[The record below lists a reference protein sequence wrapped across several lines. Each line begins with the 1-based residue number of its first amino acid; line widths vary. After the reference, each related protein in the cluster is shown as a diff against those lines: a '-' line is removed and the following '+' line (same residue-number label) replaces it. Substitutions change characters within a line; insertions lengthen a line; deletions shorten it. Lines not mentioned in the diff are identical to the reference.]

1 MSVSGLTWL
10 QRLSAIAS
18 LNDACRRALY
28 AYVRNAGHAVGRD
41 EAARAMA
48 LPRSTASFHL
58 DRLVRDGLLRPEFRK
73 TPDKAGPGSGRPA
86 KLYTPVL
93 DEVGASVPAR
103 QYDLAADL
111 MAAAIE
117 GSSDQGTPAAEVLM
131 AVADAKGRKAGRPGD
146 FLGVLADLGYEP
158 AQDATGGY
166 RLLNCPFHR
175 LSQDHHAVV
184 CSMNGSFLAGV
195 AVASG
200 RDTGAVVQ
208 DSGAGHCCARI
219 AAETNVS

>member
-10 QRLSAIAS
+10 QRLSAISS

-28 AYVRNAGHAVGRD
+28 TYVRSAGHSVGRD
-41 EAARAMA
+41 ETARAMA
-48 LPRSTASFHL
+48 IPRSTASFHL

-73 TPDKAGPGSGRPA
+73 TPDKRGPGSGRPA

-93 DEVGASVPAR
+93 QEVGASVPAR
-103 QYDLAADL
+103 QYDLAGDL
-111 MAAAIE
+111 LATAIAR
-117 GSSDQGTPAAEVLM
+117 SSAQGLPVTEVLL

-146 FLGVLADLGYEP
+146 FLGVLTDLGYEP

-175 LSQDHHAVV
+175 LSQDHQAVV
-184 CSMNGSFLAGV
+184 CSMNGAFLSGV
-195 AVASG
+195 AAASG
-200 RDTGAVVQ
+200 RDTGVVLQ
-208 DSGAGHCCARI
+208 DPGAGHCCARI
-219 AAETNVS
+219 AAETNGS